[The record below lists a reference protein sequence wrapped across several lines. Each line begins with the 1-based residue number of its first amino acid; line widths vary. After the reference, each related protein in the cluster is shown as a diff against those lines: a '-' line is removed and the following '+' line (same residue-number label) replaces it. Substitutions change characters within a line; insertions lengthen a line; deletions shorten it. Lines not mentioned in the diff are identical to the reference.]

1 MPEPRL
7 EGVVFD
13 LDGVLVDSIAVMRAA
28 FERSHRLVVGEGEA
42 PFEVYLS
49 HLGRHMPDTLKIMGL
64 PAEMYDTFVVESRK
78 LVHLVN
84 PCPGASDLLLRLRN
98 AKISTAIATG
108 KTRDRAMEVLA
119 TTGLLELVDAVV
131 GSDEV
136 ANGKPAPDIV
146 LLALEKIRVTAAN
159 AVMIGDSPLDLQA
172 GQAAGT
178 RVAAALWGQAS
189 PRELLEC
196 KADMWASNCTEFGRL
211 LFPPAQD

>member
-1 MPEPRL
+1 MAEPRL

-13 LDGVLVDSIAVMRAA
+13 LDGVLIDSIAIMRAA
-28 FERSHRLVVGEGEA
+28 FERSYRLVVGEGEP
-42 PFEVYLS
+42 PFDVYLS
-49 HLGRHMPDTLKIMGL
+49 HLGRHMPDTLEIMGL

-84 PCPGASDLLLRLRN
+84 PCPGASDLLLRLRD

-108 KTRDRAMEVLA
+108 KTRNRAIEVLSA
-119 TTGLLELVDAVV
+119 TGLLELVDAVV

-146 LLALEKIRVTAAN
+146 LLALEKIGVATAS
-159 AVMIGDSPLDLQA
+159 AVMVGDSPLDLQA

-189 PRELLEC
+189 RRELLEC
-196 KADMWASNCTEFGRL
+196 RADMWAANCTELSGL
-211 LFPPAQD
+211 LFPSRD